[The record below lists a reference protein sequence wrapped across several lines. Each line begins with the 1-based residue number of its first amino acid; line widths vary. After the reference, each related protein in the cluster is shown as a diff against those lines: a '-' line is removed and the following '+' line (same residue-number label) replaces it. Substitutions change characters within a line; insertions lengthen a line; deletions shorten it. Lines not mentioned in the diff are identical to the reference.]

1 MVFGFS
7 ICFLCKEFSQK
18 FPIFALANILFFYRK
33 DCGFC
38 FYVVFLRKICMTK
51 EIYCVCRACGK
62 THPVEIH
69 DSVNVSETPDLKS
82 KVKDGSL
89 FIWECPY
96 CGAHNLINAPMLYH
110 DPTERLMIWLR
121 GPEAQGGDSQRTLAA
136 LEGMF
141 RTDDTLKDYTARLV
155 DSSGD
160 LIEKVGIFDA
170 GLDDVVMEMC
180 KYVTRME
187 SGKPLAGL
195 RFVSLSGAD
204 NEITLTYPDNGQ
216 MEMLAIGF
224 NVYEDCAGIV
234 RRNPVMKERAQG
246 LVKVD
251 GAWIS
256 AFFG

>member
-1 MVFGFS
+1 M
-7 ICFLCKEFSQK
+7 
-18 FPIFALANILFFYRK
+18 
-33 DCGFC
+33 
-38 FYVVFLRKICMTK
+38 CMTR
-51 EIYCVCRACGK
+51 EVSCICRFCGK
-62 THPVEIH
+62 THPVEIRS
-69 DSVNVSETPDLKS
+69 SVNVSETPDLKA

-110 DPTERLMIWLR
+110 DPSERLMIWLC
-121 GPEAQGGDSQRTLAA
+121 GTAAQDGDAQRTLTA
-136 LEGMF
+136 LEEMF
-141 RTDDTLKDYTARLV
+141 RTDETLKDYTARLV
-155 DSSGD
+155 DSIGD
-160 LIEKVGIFDA
+160 LIEKVGVFDA

-204 NEITLTYPDNGQ
+204 NEITLTYPDNGR

-234 RRNPVMKERAQG
+234 RRNPVMTERAHG

-251 GAWIS
+251 GEWIS
-256 AFFG
+256 SFFR